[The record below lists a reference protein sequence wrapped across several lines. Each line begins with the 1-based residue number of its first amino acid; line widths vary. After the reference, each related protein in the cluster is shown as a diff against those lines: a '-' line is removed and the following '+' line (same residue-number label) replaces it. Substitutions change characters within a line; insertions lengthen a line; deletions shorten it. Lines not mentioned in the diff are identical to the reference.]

1 MPLDLHSL
9 EIAARDARGLAI
21 DAVVTCRSGHL
32 GLPLGAAE
40 IGAVLFGYALSIC
53 PEEPKWINRDRFILS
68 AGHGSMFLYSWLH
81 LCGFAISLE
90 DLKKFRSL
98 RSVTPGHPEFRD
110 TPGVEATTGPLGQGV
125 ANALGYAISA
135 KMAEARFN
143 TRRHCIFNHH
153 IIVLA
158 GDGCL
163 QEGVTQESSALA
175 GHLGL
180 DNLILIYD
188 SNDVTLDS
196 LASVTQSE
204 DTEARYRALGWEVY
218 RTNGHD
224 LQEFFSAFE
233 KAKATSSGKPQLIIA
248 RTLIGKG
255 IPEVSGSSKAHGEGG
270 ARFSREAR
278 RRLGLPEE
286 TFYVSV
292 ETRTYFARHKE
303 RLRCNYEKWVET
315 YKAWRST
322 NHGLATVLD
331 SSAKAVSGDDLL
343 ASVPTFDS
351 NAVLATRKAG
361 STVLQPVAKEL
372 PLLVSGSADLHG
384 STLNYIQGGGD
395 FSRENRLGRNLY
407 FGIREHAMCGALNGI
422 AYDGIFHAS
431 GATFLVFSDY
441 GRPSIRLAA
450 ISQVPVVYLFT
461 HDSIGVGEDGPTHQ
475 PVETLA
481 ALRCIPNLDVIR
493 PADPEETAGA
503 FAAAFSRRDGPTLLA
518 LSRQNVPN
526 LHNVPVQDRRDG
538 PFLGGY
544 VAKRET
550 TSLDLILLASG
561 SELQLAL
568 QAAEQLGRGTR
579 VVSMP
584 CFERFER
591 QLPDYQE
598 EVLPKSVRQRLSVE
612 AGVSDPWFRYIGLD
626 GKAISVRQFGL
637 SAPGAVVLQ
646 ELGITTAAVIEAAQS
661 LASSVL
667 NTH

>member
-9 EIAARDARGLAI
+9 KIAARDARGLAI

-32 GLPLGAAE
+32 GLPLGTAE
-40 IGAVLFGYALSIC
+40 IGAVLFGHALSIY

-68 AGHGSMFLYSWLH
+68 AGHGSMFLYGWLH
-81 LCGFAISLE
+81 LCGFSVTLE
-90 DLKKFRSL
+90 DLKRFRSA

-143 TRRHCIFNHH
+143 TCRHRIFDHH
-153 IIVLA
+153 IVVLA

-188 SNDVTLDS
+188 SNSVTLDAP
-196 LASVTQSE
+196 ASITQSE
-204 DTEARYRALGWEVY
+204 DTEARYRALGWEVC
-218 RTNGHD
+218 RINGHN
-224 LQEFFSAFE
+224 LREFFSAFE
-233 KAKATSSGKPQLIIA
+233 RAKATSSGKPQLIIA
-248 RTLIGKG
+248 ETLIGKG
-255 IPEVSGSSKAHGEGG
+255 IPEVSGTSKAHGEGG
-270 ARFSREAR
+270 VKFSGAAR

-286 TFYVSV
+286 AFYVST
-292 ETRTYFARHKE
+292 ETRTYFARHGE
-303 RLRCNYEKWVET
+303 RLRCNYEKWMET

-322 NHGLATVLD
+322 NRGLAALLD
-331 SSAKAVSGDDLL
+331 SRTKMAPRDLL
-343 ASVPTFDS
+343 AKVPAFNSD
-351 NAVLATRKAG
+351 AIATRKAG
-361 STVLQPVAKEL
+361 SEVLQSIAKEI
-372 PLLVSGSADLHG
+372 PLLVSGSADLHS
-384 STLNYIQGGGD
+384 STLNYIRGGEN
-395 FSRENRLGRNLY
+395 FSRKNRLGRNLH

-422 AYDGIFHAS
+422 AYDGIFRAS

-450 ISQVPVVYLFT
+450 ISKVPVVYLFT

-493 PADPEETAGA
+493 PADPEETVGA
-503 FAAAFSRRDGPTLLA
+503 FAAAFSRMDGPTLLA

-526 LHNVPVQDRRDG
+526 LHAISVQDRRGG

-544 VAKRET
+544 IAKKET
-550 TSLDLILLASG
+550 TLLSLILLASG

-584 CFERFER
+584 CFERFAR
-591 QLPDYQE
+591 QPPDYQE
-598 EVLPKSVRQRLSVE
+598 EVLPKPVRRRISIE

-626 GKAISVRQFGL
+626 GVAISVKQFGL
-637 SAPGAVVLQ
+637 SAPGTIVLR
-646 ELGITTAAVIEAAQS
+646 ELGITAEAVIGAARS
-661 LASSVL
+661 LYHL
-667 NTH
+667 C